1 MSTVVEVYP
10 VDMLRALRVY
20 TCNRRD
26 SGVGVADR
34 VSDLEITYGF
44 KPYRGVKSLVVA
56 EKLSRTCTRGDRHT
70 AEGVPDLV
78 DQLLLLFSRVYTEE
92 ITNTFDRVY

>member
-1 MSTVVEVYP
+1 
-10 VDMLRALRVY
+10 MLRALRVY

-26 SGVGVADR
+26 SGVRVADS
-34 VSDLEITYGF
+34 VSDLEVPYGS

-56 EKLSRTCTRGDRHT
+56 KKLPSTCTRGDRHT
-70 AEGVPDLV
+70 TEWVPDLF

-92 ITNTFDRVY
+92 ITNTLDWVY